1 MFSYVS
7 VCQSV
12 SPQGGPH
19 VTITHDALDLTVW
32 GSQSQPCPQT
42 CDSPTPG
49 PSPPWTSD
57 MGCHSTPSP
66 SFLLVI
72 SGDHHWKPIQASS
85 LEEDP
90 PPKTGTDIMFSNI
103 DKKL

>member
-32 GSQSQPCPQT
+32 GSQSQTLPPDMWLPPPLVPAPPGHQIWGAT
-42 CDSPTPG
+42 LLPAPVSPV
-49 PSPPWTSD
+49 SD
-57 MGCHSTPSP
+57 IWWP
-66 SFLLVI
+66 
-72 SGDHHWKPIQASS
+72 S
-85 LEEDP
+85 LE
-90 PPKTGTDIMFSNI
+90 TYSS
-103 DKKL
+103 